1 MKKRFLWL
9 FLSRLLIGRVAGGK
23 AAFFRENW
31 YRQAQ
36 VSPLTPPNWVFG
48 VAWPVNYATSA
59 WAAAIFASRTG
70 GAERNR
76 WISLWFLQAVS
87 TSIWTRIFGDLKRP
101 DWALKSFILAWVL
114 AILTSKKFASTSPA
128 GLWMIPLCLWL
139 TLAIELNTEFVVRN
153 PPHLK
158 SPNPKRRTLTFKR

>member
-1 MKKRFLWL
+1 MKKKFLWW
-9 FLSRLLIGRVAGGK
+9 FLSRLLIARVAGGK

-48 VAWPVNYATSA
+48 VAWPLNYATSA

-76 WISLWFLQAVS
+76 GISLWQAVS

-101 DWALKSFILAWVL
+101 DWALK
-114 AILTSKKFASTSPA
+114 
-128 GLWMIPLCLWL
+128 
-139 TLAIELNTEFVVRN
+139 
-153 PPHLK
+153 
-158 SPNPKRRTLTFKR
+158 